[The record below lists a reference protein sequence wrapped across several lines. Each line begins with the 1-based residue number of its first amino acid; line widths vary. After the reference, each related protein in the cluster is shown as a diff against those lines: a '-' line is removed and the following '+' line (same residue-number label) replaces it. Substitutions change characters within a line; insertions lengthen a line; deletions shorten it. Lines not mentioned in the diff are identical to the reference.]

1 MHYDCHLEV
10 CSLTNPDRVD
20 QYLRRWKPSGVVF
33 VQKGADP
40 RSRNEW
46 MSRLAV
52 GRGACGVALIN
63 GNDLSLG
70 FDRLHARG
78 TCGALFRLNASDTRA
93 RAQDEVQRLHDT
105 LPNTWDIE
113 LDMPWGL
120 AARLTPF
127 FARLDRRFCL
137 APQRARTDAHEESIR
152 TILWWF
158 NMGNVFLKLTGP
170 QMEDGFHPLNQLVCR
185 HTPDRVVL
193 GSGPPEVDTDSW
205 WSDEGFISPDQ
216 ADENAQRLYPFHLSI
231 PLH

>member
-10 CSLTNPDRVD
+10 CSLTNSDRVD
-20 QYLRRWKPSGVVF
+20 RHLRRWKPSGVVF

-46 MSRLAV
+46 MSRL
-52 GRGACGVALIN
+52 GPGQGACGVALIN
-63 GNDLSLG
+63 GHDLSVG
-70 FDRLHARG
+70 FDRLQAHG
-78 TCGALFRLNASDTRA
+78 TCGALVRLTSSDACA
-93 RAQDEVQRLHDT
+93 RSQDEVQRLHDA
-105 LPNTWDIE
+105 LPTTWHIE

-120 AARLTPF
+120 VARLAPF
-127 FARLDRRFCL
+127 FARLHRRFCL
-137 APQRARTDAHEESIR
+137 APQRSRVDGQEESTR

-158 NMGNVFLKLTGP
+158 DMGNVYLKLTGH
-170 QMEDGFHPLNQLVCR
+170 QVQDGFHPLNRLVCR

-193 GSGPPEVDTDSW
+193 GSGPPQADADCW

-216 ADENAQRLYPFHLSI
+216 ADDNAQRLYPFHRSI